1 MHGTCSRSVQEVKD
15 PNGTMRASL
24 DKLAAEH
31 DELTE
36 QKKAA
41 AAQKHANKAE
51 REATAEKRFAD
62 GEVALTEADL
72 DACVANVGRFGTAP
86 DRKRRLL
93 NMFLHVKQRWPSW
106 PSDPA
111 VKPFSKTDTQTSL
124 GKTIPKIQESLKKL
138 LQDQTRPWH
147 HGAKA
152 ALAALQGSEGAAD
165 GA

>member
-1 MHGTCSRSVQEVKD
+1 MPC
-15 PNGTMRASL
+15 ASKQLHMTAYLVLL
-24 DKLAAEH
+24 DAWDMVDVSAPCQASQAGFSL
-31 DELTE
+31 
-36 QKKAA
+36 
-41 AAQKHANKAE
+41 
-51 REATAEKRFAD
+51 
-62 GEVALTEADL
+62 VAL
-72 DACVANVGRFGTAP
+72 
-86 DRKRRLL
+86 
-93 NMFLHVKQRWPSW
+93 

-165 GA
+165 DA